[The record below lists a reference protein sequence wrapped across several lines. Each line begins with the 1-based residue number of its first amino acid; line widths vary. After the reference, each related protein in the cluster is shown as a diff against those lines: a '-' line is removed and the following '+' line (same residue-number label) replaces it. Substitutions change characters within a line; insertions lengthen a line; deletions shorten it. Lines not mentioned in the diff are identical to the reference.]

1 MMDRLKIVILPS
13 YHSALDLQQLM
24 VLDLERLYSFIRA
37 FGAEEYVLSCQLREQ
52 ISNVTSFCKAIT
64 VSDVSSQP

>member
-1 MMDRLKIVILPS
+1 
-13 YHSALDLQQLM
+13 M
-24 VLDLERLYSFIRA
+24 VLDLERLYGFIRA
-37 FGAEEYVLSCQLREQ
+37 FRAEEYVLSRQLREQ